1 MINLSSIL
9 KSRDITL
16 PTKILADKDLY
27 SQSYVFS
34 SIHAWMWELNHK
46 EGWAPKNW
54 CFKTVQLEKT
64 LESPL
69 DSKDITPT
77 NAKGNQPWKFI
88 GRTDAEAEAPI
99 LWPPNVKSQLIG
111 KDSDAGK
118 DARQKKRV
126 VEDEMLTHSTQ
137 WTWMTNS
144 MDMNL
149 SKLWETVEGRGTWYT
164 VVHGVTKSW
173 TQLSD

>member
-1 MINLSSIL
+1 M
-9 KSRDITL
+9 
-16 PTKILADKDLY
+16 
-27 SQSYVFS
+27 
-34 SIHAWMWELNHK
+34 
-46 EGWAPKNW
+46 
-54 CFKTVQLEKT
+54 
-64 LESPL
+64 
-69 DSKDITPT
+69 
-77 NAKGNQPWKFI
+77 FI

-164 VVHGVTKSW
+164 VVHGVTKS
-173 TQLSD
+173 